1 MGSNCT
7 IVYAS
12 VHHGNTRVVAEVMAE
27 EIGASAIEVGP
38 GALDSVDGVGLV
50 GLGSGAFFG
59 SHHKSL
65 LSFARQLPSDR
76 HVNAFI
82 FSTSGTGRRL
92 AKLFGRDYHK
102 KLRQILQDKGI
113 PVLGEF
119 DCKGFDTYGIWG
131 RFGGVAKG
139 HPKEKELQDA
149 RGFARDIYGQ
159 HKSEGSSPQ
168 SRRHP

>member
-1 MGSNCT
+1 MDTDCI

-12 VHHGNTRVVAEVMAE
+12 VHHGNTRLVAEAMGEA
-27 EIGASAIEVGP
+27 IDAPAIEVGP
-38 GALDSVDGVGLV
+38 GALDAVDGVRLV

-65 LSFARQLPSDR
+65 LSFASQLPSDTCLS
-76 HVNAFI
+76 AFI
-82 FSTSGTGRRL
+82 FSTSGTGWRL

-102 KLRQILQDKGI
+102 RLRRILQDKGI

-119 DCKGFDTYGIWG
+119 DCKGFDTYGLWG

-139 HPKEKELQDA
+139 HPTEEELQGA
-149 RGFARDIYGQ
+149 RAFARDVYKRN
-159 HKSEGSSPQ
+159 KSGEV
-168 SRRHP
+168 SRQGC